1 MESST
6 EMNTTVDYLKT
17 SADSTASPEPDLPLR
32 DRAFATLKQRILEG
46 EILPGTV
53 LSEARVAVDLG
64 ISRTPVREALA
75 RLTHEGLAQRFNG
88 RGVIV
93 LELSAKEL
101 IDVIELQACLEQF
114 AIARLLEG
122 APRSNVEDVARLVE
136 LQREALDAGDRRRFL
151 EHDRRMHLRIVER
164 AGNDKLAQVMR
175 NVSDLLTYAGHRAL
189 SDDARMRATLGE
201 HETLLRALDAGNLG
215 DALAASRAH
224 IQGAKRRLL
233 E

>member
-1 MESST
+1 MST
-6 EMNTTVDYLKT
+6 VVDRSTTHNVG
-17 SADSTASPEPDLPLR
+17 AGRPDSDAPLR

-46 EILPGTV
+46 EIAPGTV

-93 LELSAKEL
+93 LELSAKESL
-101 IDVIELQACLEQF
+101 DVIELQGCLEQF
-114 AIARLLEG
+114 AIARLLDDG
-122 APRSNVEDVARLVE
+122 QRPDTSDIGRLVE
-136 LQREALDAGDRRRFL
+136 LQREAVDAGDRRRFL
-151 EHDRRMHLRIVER
+151 QYDRQMHLWIVER
-164 AGNDKLAQVMR
+164 AGNGRLAQVMR

-189 SDDARMRATLGE
+189 SNETRMRATLQE
-201 HETLLRALDAGNLG
+201 HEVLLRALRAGSV
-215 DALAASRAH
+215 DEALAASRTH

-233 E
+233 G

>member
-1 MESST
+1 MS
-6 EMNTTVDYLKT
+6 TTVDRLKS
-17 SADSTASPEPDLPLR
+17 SADASAVPEPELPLR
-32 DRAFATLKQRILEG
+32 DRAFTTLKQRILEG
-46 EILPGTV
+46 AIPPGTV
-53 LSEARVAVDLG
+53 LSEAKVAVDLG

-101 IDVIELQACLEQF
+101 VDVIELQACLEQF
-114 AIARLLEG
+114 AIARLLEAG
-122 APRSNVEDVARLVE
+122 QPPDVSDVVRLLE
-136 LQREALDAGDRRRFL
+136 LQREAIDAGDRRRFL
-151 EHDRRMHLRIVER
+151 KYDRQMHLRIVER
-164 AGNDKLAQVMR
+164 AANGKLAQVMQ

-189 SDDARMRATLGE
+189 SDETRMRATLGE
-201 HETLLRALDAGNLG
+201 HEALVRALEAGDA
-215 DALAASRAH
+215 DAALAASRVH